1 MAKNLSLKPESHI
14 RIIAHLLAFA
24 TISIWGTTYVSTK
37 LLLVD
42 FTPTE
47 IQFFRLVIAYLALFI
62 VKPGFIKYKTIKEEL
77 TFAASGFCGMTL
89 YFGLQ
94 NTALIYTTASNM
106 GVLVSVAPFFTAI
119 VSYFLLDRHS
129 VYRRFFIGF
138 VAAIV
143 GIALIGFNGNVVLEL
158 NPLGDIMALVAALAW
173 AFYSIFLKKLSTL
186 GYNTI
191 QCTRKIFFY
200 GILFLLP
207 FLPAMDFQL
216 NLGRFASGS
225 NLFNMLFLGLGASAL
240 CFVSWNFA
248 VGILGPVKT
257 NTYIYLSPVITI
269 ITSVI
274 MLQERITAIAALGV
288 FLILLGLFISEGR
301 LLTFNKGKPNQDKQ
315 DKQQDPPTSRPEQN

>member
-1 MAKNLSLKPESHI
+1 MTEDLSLQPQK
-14 RIIAHLLAFA
+14 RTRLIAHLLAFI
-24 TISIWGTTYVSTK
+24 TIFIWSTTYVSTK
-37 LLLVD
+37 LLLIN

-62 VKPGFIKYKTIKEEL
+62 VKPGFIKYKNIKEEL
-77 TFAASGFCGMTL
+77 TFAGAGLCGITL

-94 NTALIYTTASNM
+94 NTALIHTTASNM

-119 VSYFLLDRHS
+119 LSYFLLDKQTI
-129 VYRRFFIGF
+129 YRRFFIGF
-138 VAAIV
+138 VAAII

-158 NPLGDIMALVAALAW
+158 NPLGDIMALIAALAW
-173 AFYSIFLKKLSTL
+173 AFYSILLKKISAH

-200 GILFLLP
+200 GILFLIP
-207 FLPAMDFQL
+207 ILPALDFQF
-216 NLGRFASGS
+216 NLARFLSGS

-240 CFVSWNFA
+240 CFVTWNYA
-248 VGILGPVKT
+248 VSILGPVKT

-274 MLQERITAIAALGV
+274 LLKERITSVAALGV
-288 FLILLGLFISEGR
+288 FLILAGLFISEGKI
-301 LLTFNKGKPNQDKQ
+301 LTFNKTKSK
-315 DKQQDPPTSRPEQN
+315 KTSEV